1 MARITSV
8 QWHVPQ
14 FWGEAIW
21 SRHLGYQTVHS
32 QWFSSQAA
40 SHDQN
45 FPEFWSVQ
53 SVRPFLIWEGL
64 DLGWRTLWPRF
75 PAQVRPCLSVPL
87 APSARW
93 GLFPSTPTP
102 TVKLVILWTRKFIIL
117 SQVSTC
123 AMLTSAG
130 ISGSGLDSLL
140 AAALTFGLVGAF
152 SAFSTYGGKTGSSVI
167 ETSSTTALSFFSSTR
182 FSGTMGSGYDTFS
195 SGISLGAFGV
205 GVFFMKWAR
214 RVF

>member
-1 MARITSV
+1 
-8 QWHVPQ
+8 
-14 FWGEAIW
+14 
-21 SRHLGYQTVHS
+21 
-32 QWFSSQAA
+32 
-40 SHDQN
+40 
-45 FPEFWSVQ
+45 
-53 SVRPFLIWEGL
+53 
-64 DLGWRTLWPRF
+64 
-75 PAQVRPCLSVPL
+75 
-87 APSARW
+87 
-93 GLFPSTPTP
+93 
-102 TVKLVILWTRKFIIL
+102 
-117 SQVSTC
+117 
-123 AMLTSAG
+123 MLTSAG